1 MIVMLQIIRKIPKGV
16 DGMSFQAAVRISLRF
31 FLLLS
36 VTGCAAEQKQE
47 TPPPVKVDTGANDEF
62 AVRHPAAQGFYPA
75 DAQELK
81 ATVDDMLSHTSKAGE
96 MEVVAIVT
104 PHAGYDFSGLVAA
117 TAFRYAANRS
127 ISTVIVIGPSH
138 RVAFPGFA
146 IWSHGKWEMPGFE
159 VSVDADFCKLLL
171 DDGVV
176 KANIEPHL
184 PEHSLEVQLPFIHAL
199 FPNARIVPIVA
210 GMTTHDEAQKL
221 AQSLVKAV
229 GSRNDVLLVST
240 CDLSHYHPRVQ
251 AQKLDDR
258 AAELIAAF
266 DGDKLL
272 AADANGEIEIDAPEV
287 IALTQDYARAMGAR
301 TAKVLM
307 RSDSGD
313 ATGDTSSV
321 VGYGAFA
328 FEK

>member
-1 MIVMLQIIRKIPKGV
+1 MSSRLMIKLGFV
-16 DGMSFQAAVRISLRF
+16 AVI
-31 FLLLS
+31 LLIL
-36 VTGCAAEQKQE
+36 GCGADVKQE
-47 TPPPVKVDTGANDEF
+47 TKPTPENPASVADEF

-75 DAQELK
+75 DAVELK
-81 ATVDDMLSHTSKAGE
+81 VKVDDMLAHAGKAGE
-96 MEVVAIVT
+96 KEVVAIVT

-117 TAFRYAANRS
+117 TAFRYAANRA

-138 RVAFPGFA
+138 HVAFPGFA
-146 IWSHGKWEMPGFE
+146 LWSHGTWEMPGFE
-159 VSVDADFCKLLL
+159 LSVDADFAKLLL

-199 FPNARIVPIVA
+199 FPQARIVPIVA
-210 GMTTHDEAQKL
+210 GMTTHAEAQKL

-229 GSRNDVLLVST
+229 GGRHDVLLVST
-240 CDLSHYHPRVQ
+240 CDLSHYHPRAQ
-251 AQKLDDR
+251 AQRLDDR
-258 AAELIAAF
+258 AAALIAAF

-272 AADANGEIEIDAPEV
+272 AADVNGEIEIDAPEV
-287 IALTQDYARAMGAR
+287 IAMTQDYARAMGAR

-307 RSDSGD
+307 RRDSGD
-313 ATGDTSSV
+313 ATGDVSTV